1 MAGTGTTAGR
11 ALERGHGALSGC
23 EGRPVVPIRR
33 ERRWRAD
40 RRVHAGGRSGARG
53 VRGRA
58 QAGGARESGTRP
70 AAGDPARALPARA
83 RSGVASRGSVCYI
96 GRKILE
102 EGLMARVLSAI
113 AAALFASAAQGQV
126 LGFGSA
132 PQGSIGYNM
141 SSAIARVMSESANVQ
156 SRVQPYSGSSAVLP
170 LVNTG
175 ELDLAVCNVLEIEE
189 ASKGEGPYQGRR
201 QANLRVLAVIFP
213 LYSSIFVRKD
223 SPIKSLAELKGKRLP
238 YGYSAQVTL
247 ERIVDAIIAT
257 GGLARKDIVQV
268 LVPNVVRGADD
279 FIEGKLD
286 GGFFAL
292 GAAKVSEV
300 DKTVGGIRYLPL
312 PDDPKSV
319 AAMKKIMPYA
329 YVTLVQPSPAFVGLD
344 GPTRLMAYDY
354 LVAKAMYENKLKL
367 AESLRAFNGFD
378 PDNMHKTMPAGFH
391 PGAVKFY
398 KEKGIGGAR

>member
-1 MAGTGTTAGR
+1 M
-11 ALERGHGALSGC
+11 
-23 EGRPVVPIRR
+23 
-33 ERRWRAD
+33 
-40 RRVHAGGRSGARG
+40 
-53 VRGRA
+53 VRILAAVAATLIACGA
-58 QAGGARESGTRP
+58 QA
-70 AAGDPARALPARA
+70 
-83 RSGVASRGSVCYI
+83 
-96 GRKILE
+96 
-102 EGLMARVLSAI
+102 
-113 AAALFASAAQGQV
+113 QV

-141 SSAIARVMSESANVQ
+141 SSAIARVMSESAQVQ

-175 ELDLAVCNVLEIEE
+175 ELDLAVCNVLEIDE
-189 ASKGEGPYQGRR
+189 ATKGEGPYNGRK
-201 QANLRVLAVIFP
+201 QEKLRVLGVIFP
-213 LYSSIFVRKD
+213 LYSSIFVKKD

-238 YGYSAQVTL
+238 YGFSAQVTL

-257 GGLARKDIVQV
+257 GGLTRRDIVPV

-279 FIEGKLD
+279 FIDGKID

-329 YVTLVQPSPAFVGLD
+329 YIKLVNPSPAFAGLD

-354 LVAKAMYENKLKL
+354 LVAVGAHVKDDTVYRIAKAMYENKPKL
-367 AESLRAFNGFD
+367 AESLRAFGGWD
-378 PDNMHKTMPAGFH
+378 PDSIGKEMPAAFH
-391 PGAVKFY
+391 PGALKFF
-398 KEKGIGGAR
+398 KEKGLDAKK

>member
-1 MAGTGTTAGR
+1 M
-11 ALERGHGALSGC
+11 
-23 EGRPVVPIRR
+23 
-33 ERRWRAD
+33 
-40 RRVHAGGRSGARG
+40 
-53 VRGRA
+53 
-58 QAGGARESGTRP
+58 TR
-70 AAGDPARALPARA
+70 
-83 RSGVASRGSVCYI
+83 
-96 GRKILE
+96 IL
-102 EGLMARVLSAI
+102 AFA
-113 AAALFASAAQGQV
+113 AAALFAAGAHAQV

-141 SSAIARVMSESANVQ
+141 SAAIARVMSESANIQ

-170 LVNTG
+170 LVNSG

-189 ASKGEGPYQGRR
+189 ATRGEGMYKGRK
-201 QANLRVLAVIFP
+201 QANLRVLGVIFP

-223 SPIKSLAELKGKRLP
+223 SPIKSLSQLKGKRLP

-257 GGLARKDIVQV
+257 GGLTRRDIVPV

-279 FIEGKLD
+279 FMEGKLD

-319 AAMKKIMPYA
+319 AAMQKIMSYA
-329 YVTLVQPSPAFVGLD
+329 YIKEVKPSPAFVGLD
-344 GPTRLMAYDY
+344 GPTKLMAYDY
-354 LVAKAMYENKLKL
+354 LVAVGAHVKDDTVYRIAKAMYENKPKL
-367 AESLRAFNGFD
+367 AESLKAFNIWD
-378 PDNMHKTMPAGFH
+378 PATMNKAMPAPYH
-391 PGAVKFY
+391 PGSIKFF
-398 KEKGIGGAR
+398 KDKGLGAAK